1 MWIITQPIG
10 EQEQTINSKYVMR
23 IWNTV
28 LKANL
33 VKITAKMEGGES
45 LQLGQYP
52 YSQSKVVLSQLQ
64 LALAKNDMF
73 VMPPAE
79 KVNESVVNI

>member
-1 MWIITQPIG
+1 
-10 EQEQTINSKYVMR
+10 MR